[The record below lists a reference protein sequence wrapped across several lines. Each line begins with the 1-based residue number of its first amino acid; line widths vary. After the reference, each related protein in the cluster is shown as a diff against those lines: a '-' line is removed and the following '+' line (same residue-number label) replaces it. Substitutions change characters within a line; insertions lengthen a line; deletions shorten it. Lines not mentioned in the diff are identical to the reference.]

1 MKFLSDQTAMQES
14 IEQYMQTVG
23 QQARTASRVLAG
35 ASTQTKNNALS
46 AIYTALQNSEPAILA
61 ANQVDMAQAHN
72 NNLDSA
78 LLDRLE
84 LTPARFKGML
94 QGLKD
99 VIGLTDPIGEITDMA
114 YRPSGIQLGK
124 MRVPL
129 GVVGMIYESRPN
141 VTLEAASLA
150 LKSGNAIIL
159 RGGSEAL
166 KSNQAIAAAIQHGL
180 KAAGVPEHAVQ
191 VINTSDRAAVGKLIT
206 MSEYVDVIVPRGG
219 KGLIERISN
228 EARVPVI
235 KHLDG
240 NCHVFVEAQADLQKA
255 LPIALNAKT
264 HRYGVCNAMETL
276 LVDENVAEEF
286 LPLIA
291 ELYAEKKV
299 ELRGCPETQR
309 ILGESIVAATEEDW
323 YTEYLGPILA
333 VKVVTGLDEAIEHIN
348 QYGSHHTDSIITEN
362 FSLARQ
368 FLARVDSS
376 SVMINASTRFAD
388 GFEYGLG
395 AEIGISTD
403 KIHARGPVGLEGLT
417 SQKWIVFGD
426 GQIRQ

>member
-1 MKFLSDQTAMQES
+1 MHES

-23 QQARTASRVLAG
+23 QQARQASAVLAS
-35 ASTQTKNNALS
+35 ASTQTKNHALS
-46 AIYTALQNSEPAILA
+46 AIYTALENSETAILA
-61 ANQVDMAQAHN
+61 ANQIDMTKGRN

-84 LTPARFKGML
+84 LTPPRFKGML

-99 VIGLTDPIGEITDMA
+99 VIGLLDPIGEITDMA
-114 YRPSGIQLGK
+114 YRPSGIQIGK

-166 KSNQAIAAAIQHGL
+166 ESNKAIAEAIQYGL
-180 KAAGVPEHAVQ
+180 KTAGLPETAVQ
-191 VINTSDRAAVGKLIT
+191 VINTPDRAAVGQLIT

-219 KGLIERISN
+219 KGLIERITN
-228 EARVPVI
+228 EARIPVI

-276 LVDENVAEEF
+276 LVDEAIADEF
-286 LPLIA
+286 LPRIA
-291 ELYAEKKV
+291 ELYAEKQV
-299 ELRGCPETQR
+299 ELRGCAETQR
-309 ILGESIVAATEEDW
+309 ILGDSVQTATEDDW
-323 YTEYLGPILA
+323 YTEYLGPVLA
-333 VKVVTGLDEAIEHIN
+333 IKVVSGLDEAITHIN
-348 QYGSHHTDSIITEN
+348 KYGSHHTDAIITEN

-403 KIHARGPVGLEGLT
+403 KIHTRGPVGLEGLT
-417 SQKWIVFGD
+417 SQKWVVFGD